1 MDLSCLHGK
10 NPLTDG
16 TMENICQKL
25 WHNSI
30 KVFIEWKRSMKSD
43 VDTEKNNFHAGV
55 EADSTVLN
63 MECFHLKIAFFYQ
76 SLQTYLV

>member
-1 MDLSCLHGK
+1 M
-10 NPLTDG
+10 
-16 TMENICQKL
+16 
-25 WHNSI
+25 
-30 KVFIEWKRSMKSD
+30 KRSMKSD

-63 MECFHLKIAFFYQ
+63 MECFHLKITFFYQ